1 MNNDNEIFNI
11 NPDIIEN
18 EPEMP
23 ILSSLG
29 YLLNMTIY
37 TICAFYPE
45 LHNEIHE
52 QNLTSSAKHAQKI
65 MDASFNLQ
73 TLLYDYQFVLIEEK
87 NKFSSLSSPSSD
99 IPF

>member
-1 MNNDNEIFNI
+1 MNYNNEIFNI

-29 YLLNMTIY
+29 YLLNMTVF
-37 TICAFYPE
+37 TLCAFYPE
-45 LHNEIHE
+45 LHNEI
-52 QNLTSSAKHAQKI
+52 QVQKLTSSAIHAHKI
-65 MDASFNLQ
+65 LDASYNLQ
-73 TLLYDYQFVLIEEK
+73 NLLHEYQFVLIEEK
-87 NKFSSLSSPSSD
+87 NKFSSISFNSD